1 MCLSAPSPAYYIRLT
16 QAEAMTKA
24 RQLIGS
30 ASFGPE
36 VLKVLFSAFDDAWAH
51 LAPTHSAN
59 PLVIEATRLKLANVI
74 LSLAQP
80 DSKDADQIK
89 NAALRIMAIDDA
101 T

>member
-1 MCLSAPSPAYYIRLT
+1 MCLSAPSPAYYIRST

-30 ASFGPE
+30 ASFGP
-36 VLKVLFSAFDDAWAH
+36 KVLFSAFDGAWAH

-89 NAALRIMAIDDA
+89 TAALRIMAIDDA